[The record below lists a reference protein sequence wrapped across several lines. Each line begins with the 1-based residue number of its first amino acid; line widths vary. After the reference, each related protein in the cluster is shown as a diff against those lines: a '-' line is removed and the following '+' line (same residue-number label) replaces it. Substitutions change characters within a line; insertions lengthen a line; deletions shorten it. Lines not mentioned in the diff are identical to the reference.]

1 MYPGVRTFVLIRPTQ
16 TFYERIKV
24 VYLAHRHRHPFSHYT
39 TIGLYRDYDCT
50 ALAILAEG
58 ERVGITRIS
67 EPFMVL
73 GAVEMSK
80 EGMMD
85 AR

>member
-1 MYPGVRTFVLIRPTQ
+1 MNPVTNILLAFRPGNIHV
-16 TFYERIKV
+16 KV
-24 VYLAHRHRHPFSHYT
+24 VYLAHRHCHPFPHYA
-39 TIGLYRDYDCT
+39 TIRLYRDYDCT

-80 EGMMD
+80 EGMME